1 MVGTKVTSVRVKVS
15 SRKGR
20 PNYPIDFKR
29 QLAAAAC
36 ASDVSVARLGQEY
49 GINANLLFKWRRQYR
64 AGHFGVVNTDQAIL
78 LPVTMPRFTRAGVAE
93 EASTSS
99 PLQVSEASSA
109 GPAVT
114 ESCIEIDI
122 AGLTVRLRGAIDVTQ
137 LRQVLRCLRTST

>member
-1 MVGTKVTSVRVKVS
+1 MVETKVTSVRGKVS

-29 QLAAAAC
+29 RLAAAAC
-36 ASDVSVARLGQEY
+36 APDVSVAGLGQEH

-64 AGHFGVVNTDQAIL
+64 AGHFGVAHADQAIL
-78 LPVTMPRFTRAGVAE
+78 LPVTTPRITRAGVAE

-99 PLQVSEASSA
+99 PLDALQARSA

-122 AGLTVRLRGAIDVTQ
+122 AGLTVRLRGEIDITQ
-137 LRQVLRCLRTST
+137 LRQVLRCLRTNA

>member
-1 MVGTKVTSVRVKVS
+1 MVGTKVTSVRGKVS

-29 QLAAAAC
+29 RMAAAAC
-36 ASDVSVARLGQEY
+36 AADVSVARLGQEH

-78 LPVTMPRFTRAGVAE
+78 LPVTTPGLVHAGVAE
-93 EASTSS
+93 EMSAPF
-99 PLQVSEASSA
+99 PLNAPQAKSA
-109 GPAVT
+109 GLAVT

-122 AGLTVRLRGAIDVTQ
+122 AGLTVRLRGEIDITQ
-137 LRQVLRCLRTST
+137 LRQVLRCLRTNA